1 MLIKWKI
8 VTLGVIVALI
18 LAYIIPIFTG
28 LAEIG
33 AFIGFLIGTVYV
45 GYAVGANLKE
55 GALNGLV
62 VGFLVIIIS
71 LFMVVGSIWAFMGM
85 DSETIFYTLY
95 AIIFYIIAGAIAGFI
110 GSLIKRSRTPKGN
123 PTSN

>member
-33 AFIGFLIGTVYV
+33 AFIGFFIGTVYV

-55 GALNGLV
+55 GALIGVV

-95 AIIFYIIAGAIAGFI
+95 AIIFYIIAGAVIGFI
-110 GSLIKRSRTPKGN
+110 GSLIKRSKTPKGN
-123 PTSN
+123 PSSN